1 MKNYGVMHLEKR
13 TFGFFKKIQFRVS
26 SFEFQVEEKIFKIS
40 LICVPNK

>member
-13 TFGFFKKIQFRVS
+13 TFGFFKMFS